1 MAAHLGVVPTEK
13 TVTASHRVVRFYERF
28 ERLVVFV
35 LLVLLSCVI
44 LYMTVQFAA
53 AIFRSLYE
61 VASHYLFRRGVEEV
75 GAGLDVVH
83 DVFAQFLLILI
94 GLELMKTVLMYLEDH
109 VVHVEVVLTVA
120 IIAIA
125 RHAIDI
131 NYKEVNPLVLLGT
144 GLLVLAL
151 TLGYYLFK
159 RADAGSSR
167 PIARPDHLP

>member
-1 MAAHLGVVPTEK
+1 MATHGGVISREK
-13 TVTASHRVVRFYERF
+13 TATVSHRAVRFYERF
-28 ERLVVFV
+28 ERLIVFV

-53 AIFRSLYE
+53 AVFRSLYE
-61 VASHYLFRRGVEEV
+61 VASHYLFRRGVEDV
-75 GAGLDVVH
+75 GANIDVVH

-131 NYKEVNPLVLLGT
+131 NYKEISPLVLFGT
-144 GLLVLAL
+144 GVLVLAL
-151 TLGYYLFK
+151 TVGYYLFK
-159 RADAGSSR
+159 KADAVSR
-167 PIARPDHLP
+167 PAARPEDIP